1 MSKFKI
7 KNVMHYFYHL
17 YTVCGLDYSVG
28 LAILFSKVLFEIS
41 RNINFG
47 IAAKAQVEQI
57 FV

>member
-1 MSKFKI
+1 MLCITFI
-7 KNVMHYFYHL
+7 IL
-17 YTVCGLDYSVG
+17 YTVCGLGYSVG

-57 FV
+57 FVLKN